1 MVEVNSLTSDSSTR
15 RRGLDPAIL
24 GTACC
29 ISSALCYTAANICMR
44 QLTLIE
50 ADKTWAITVREMVS
64 VAAVGP
70 WLLVNMAR
78 GRSVLPSPRMLA
90 ALAAAGLA
98 VQVAG
103 NLPVLWAFDTV
114 GLAVSMPPVFGV
126 MLTGSA
132 LLGFVFLGER
142 VSGRTAAAIALV
154 IASIV
159 LLNLGANGA
168 GDLAGRI
175 WIVLGIAAAC
185 LGGAVFAAL
194 GTVIRFA
201 ARERVPVGT
210 IVFVTTSMGVL
221 SLGALSV
228 VRVPTETLL
237 ATPPGQLGWMLAAGL
252 SNFLGFLSI
261 TRGLQLTTVVR
272 ANLLN
277 ASQVALLA
285 VAGVMFFGEACNAW
299 LVLGIVMTIVGI
311 MLIGR
316 PSDQGA
322 S

>member
-1 MVEVNSLTSDSSTR
+1 MVGVSSSTADSSTR
-15 RRGLDPAIL
+15 SWGADLAIL
-24 GTACC
+24 GTVCC
-29 ISSALCYTAANICMR
+29 IFSALCYTAANICMR

-64 VAAVGP
+64 VAAIGP
-70 WLLVNMAR
+70 WLAVKIAR
-78 GRSVLPSPRMLA
+78 GRSVLPSPGMLA
-90 ALAAAGLA
+90 VLAAAGLA

-103 NLPVLWAFDTV
+103 NLPLLWAFDAV

-142 VSGRTAAAIALV
+142 VSGRTMAAIALLIV
-154 IASIV
+154 SIV

-168 GDLAGRI
+168 GEAAGRI
-175 WIVLGIAAAC
+175 RVVLGISAAC
-185 LGGAVFAAL
+185 LAGAMFATL
-194 GTVIRFA
+194 GIVIRFA
-201 ARERVPVGT
+201 AKRRVPVST

-221 SLGALSV
+221 SLGTLSV
-228 VRVPTETLL
+228 VRIPTETLL
-237 ATPPGQLGWMLAAGL
+237 NTPPGQLGWMLAAGIF
-252 SNFLGFLSI
+252 NFLGFLSI
-261 TRGLQLTTVVR
+261 TKGLQLTTVVR

-277 ASQVALLA
+277 ASQVALLG
-285 VAGVMFFGEACNAW
+285 VAGVMFFGEPCNVW
-299 LVLGIVMTIVGI
+299 LVLGIMMTIVGM

-316 PSDQGA
+316 PSNNNA